1 MLDYIDNEW
10 WRKAILKSLG
20 LISCT
25 KSKKSYPCKASEMYQ
40 ASDLFKKAYSYAT
53 KNYDFVAILSAKY
66 GLLFPDD
73 KIEPYD
79 LTLNDMNS
87 HQRKAWAEKVFNQ
100 MKSRMRL
107 KDFDKVFFHA
117 GKTYREHLIP
127 KLENIDINCGTPLKH
142 LGIGKQKA
150 WYKKYVQ

>member
-1 MLDYIDNEW
+1 M
-10 WRKAILKSLG
+10 KTLG

-25 KSKKSYPCKASEMYQ
+25 KSKQNYPCKASEMYS
-40 ASDLFKKAYSYAT
+40 ASDLFRKAYSYAT

-87 HQRKAWAEKVFNQ
+87 LRRREWAEKVFNQ
-100 MKSRMRL
+100 MRSRL
-107 KDFDKVFFHA
+107 NLHDFHKAFFHA
-117 GKTYREHLIP
+117 GEKYRQHIIP
-127 KLENIDINCGTPLKH
+127 KLENVGIRCEVPLKH

-150 WYKKYVQ
+150 WYKKHDC

>member
-1 MLDYIDNEW
+1 M
-10 WRKAILKSLG
+10 KSLG

-25 KSKKSYPCKASEMYQ
+25 KSKQKHPCKASEMYQ
-40 ASDLFKKAYSYAT
+40 ASDLFRKAYFYAT

-73 KIEPYD
+73 KIKPYD

-87 HQRKAWAEKVFNQ
+87 EQRKRWTEKVFNQ
-100 MKSRMRL
+100 MKSRL
-107 KDFDKVFFHA
+107 KLEDFGEVFFHA
-117 GKTYREHLIP
+117 GKKYRERLIP
-127 KLENIDINCGTPLKH
+127 KLENLGINCESPLEN

-150 WYKKYVQ
+150 WYIKHV

>member
-1 MLDYIDNEW
+1 M
-10 WRKAILKSLG
+10 KSLG

-25 KSKKSYPCKASEMYQ
+25 KSKQNYPCKASEIYS
-40 ASDLFKKAYSYAT
+40 ASDLLRKAYSYAT
-53 KNYDFVAILSAKY
+53 KNYDFIAILSAKY

-73 KIEPYD
+73 EIEPYD

-87 HQRKAWAEKVFNQ
+87 QQRKEWTEKVFNQ

-117 GKTYREHLIP
+117 GRKYREYLIP
-127 KLENIDINCGTPLKH
+127 KLQKIGICCEAPLKD

-150 WYKKYVQ
+150 WYKEHH

>member
-1 MLDYIDNEW
+1 M
-10 WRKAILKSLG
+10 KSLG

-25 KSKKSYPCKASEMYQ
+25 KSKQDYPCKAFEMYMI
-40 ASDLFKKAYSYAT
+40 SDLFRKAYSYAV

-79 LTLNDMNS
+79 LTLNDMDS
-87 HQRKAWAEKVFNQ
+87 QKRKEWAEKVFSQ
-100 MKSRMRL
+100 MKNRL
-107 KDFDKVFFHA
+107 RLQEFDKVFFHA
-117 GKTYREHLIP
+117 GEKYRQHLIP
-127 KLENIDINCGTPLKH
+127 KLEKIGIKFEVPLKH

-150 WYKKYVQ
+150 WYREHNC

>member
-1 MLDYIDNEW
+1 
-10 WRKAILKSLG
+10 
-20 LISCT
+20 
-25 KSKKSYPCKASEMYQ
+25 MYQ
-40 ASDLFKKAYSYAT
+40 ASDLFRKAYSYAT

-100 MKSRMRL
+100 MRRKLRL

-117 GKTYREHLIP
+117 GKRYREHLIQ
-127 KLENIDINCGTPLKH
+127 KLENKGVHYEIPLEH
-142 LGIGKQKA
+142 FGIGEQLA
-150 WYKKYVQ
+150 WYNKHAVYEL

>member
-1 MLDYIDNEW
+1 M
-10 WRKAILKSLG
+10 KTLG

-25 KSKKSYPCKASEMYQ
+25 KSKQSYPCKASEMYLP
-40 ASDLFKKAYSYAT
+40 SNLFRKAHSYAT

-87 HQRKAWAEKVFNQ
+87 LQRREWAEKVFSQ
-100 MKSRMRL
+100 MKSRLRL
-107 KDFDKVFFHA
+107 RDFDKVFFHA
-117 GKTYREHLIP
+117 GKKYREHLIP
-127 KLENIDINCGTPLKH
+127 QLETMSIQCEIPLRH
-142 LGIGKQKA
+142 LGIGEQQV
-150 WYKKYVQ
+150 WYKKHQC